1 MFPAKE
7 IVNDIR
13 KNYPSGCRVELIR
26 MDDEQAPPEGTKG
39 TVTGVDDT
47 GSIMVDWDNGS
58 GLNVVYGEDICKR
71 IPAMTDKAREQ
82 ILEIRS
88 SGLTNMFDSAM
99 VQSLAFE
106 RNLNELVCF
115 IEDHK
120 DEYAAFIMYGD
131 KYIENMK
138 K

>member
-1 MFPAKE
+1 
-7 IVNDIR
+7 
-13 KNYPSGCRVELIR
+13 
-26 MDDEQAPPEGTKG
+26 
-39 TVTGVDDT
+39 
-47 GSIMVDWDNGS
+47 
-58 GLNVVYGEDICKR
+58 
-71 IPAMTDKAREQ
+71 
-82 ILEIRS
+82 
-88 SGLTNMFDSAM
+88 MFDSVM
-99 VQSLAFE
+99 VQRLAFE